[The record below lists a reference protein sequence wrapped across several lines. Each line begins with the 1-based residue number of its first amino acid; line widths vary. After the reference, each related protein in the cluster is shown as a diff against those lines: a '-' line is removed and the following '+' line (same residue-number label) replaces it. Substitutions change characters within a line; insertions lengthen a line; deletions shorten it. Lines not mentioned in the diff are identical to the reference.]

1 LHKFRTEI
9 FYFNPREH
17 PYTKTSKNRLVMA
30 VRAQFENSNE
40 YVILVLP
47 LLVDPYPAIV
57 AQTFGR
63 GETEDTDVEYGTRND

>member
-1 LHKFRTEI
+1 
-9 FYFNPREH
+9 
-17 PYTKTSKNRLVMA
+17 MA

-57 AQTFGR
+57 AQIFGR
-63 GETEDTDVEYGTRND
+63 GETEDTEVEYGTRND

>member
-1 LHKFRTEI
+1 
-9 FYFNPREH
+9 
-17 PYTKTSKNRLVMA
+17 MA

-40 YVILVLP
+40 YVLLVLP

-63 GETEDTDVEYGTRND
+63 GGTEEGEVGYGTQNE